1 MSGIQDIESNNEAMI
16 CTGDNPAHNQT
27 MYKDVY
33 KYIFYQGCLNGLM
46 IITGHTQH
54 SNKLN
59 VDFGR
64 KLEFIF
70 RRVTNSGSVYYDH
83 GFYQGS
89 FEVQTVKPSSI
100 YRQLTLSPRPPWGR
114 PHHPW
119 LQMSSGPCHPDT
131 CQVLFRSAQLS
142 ERLLVKTLPFIWS
155 QYYLKYLNK
164 FRKGWEKEN
173 WRFDWQ
179 LKQFLWVS
187 HVFVENVFKKW
198 RESRVW
204 LTVAA
209 LKWILWASGRK
220 RSVESLFQ

>member
-1 MSGIQDIESNNEAMI
+1 MI

-70 RRVTNSGSVYYDH
+70 RRITNSGSVYYDH

-89 FEVQTVKPSSI
+89 FEVQTVKPLDISAIDIIPPTPLGKTATPLTADELWTIQTLAKYFLGAPSS
-100 YRQLTLSPRPPWGR
+100 LKDC
-114 PHHPW
+114 W
-119 LQMSSGPCHPDT
+119 LKPYHSFGPN
-131 CQVLFRSAQLS
+131 
-142 ERLLVKTLPFIWS
+142 I
-155 QYYLKYLNK
+155 
-164 FRKGWEKEN
+164 
-173 WRFDWQ
+173 
-179 LKQFLWVS
+179 
-187 HVFVENVFKKW
+187 
-198 RESRVW
+198 
-204 LTVAA
+204 
-209 LKWILWASGRK
+209 I
-220 RSVESLFQ
+220 